1 MPFDQEVR
9 KTIFKSGL
17 GYFNV
22 ATSVLVIN
30 CGSSSIK
37 YALVSD
43 RREDRIYGLAE
54 NLGAADA
61 RIKGITV
68 GGEPLELS
76 IPYADHAKALETLL
90 ARLANYKPQAIGHR
104 VVHGGSLTKAEL
116 LTPEIIER
124 IRAATPLAPLHNP
137 AHLIGIE
144 ATMRLFPEL
153 PQVAVFDTAFHQT
166 MPAHAYRYAIPKFYI
181 QTITFAAMA
190 STAQA
195 MLMYLTEAVNWLVIS
210 KRRLVN
216 STLGQW

>member
-9 KTIFKSGL
+9 KTIFISGL

-37 YALVSD
+37 YALVSE

-90 ARLANYKPQAIGHR
+90 ASCKL
-104 VVHGGSLTKAEL
+104 
-116 LTPEIIER
+116 
-124 IRAATPLAPLHNP
+124 
-137 AHLIGIE
+137 
-144 ATMRLFPEL
+144 
-153 PQVAVFDTAFHQT
+153 
-166 MPAHAYRYAIPKFYI
+166 
-181 QTITFAAMA
+181 
-190 STAQA
+190 
-195 MLMYLTEAVNWLVIS
+195 
-210 KRRLVN
+210 
-216 STLGQW
+216 